1 MQGKTVVITGATA
14 GIGAVAAE
22 DLARQGARIVLAAR
36 NAARAEAMLAKLRQ
50 INPEAAHTAYIAD
63 LSRIA
68 EVKRVAAEIA
78 VAEPKIDVLINNA
91 GAMFG
96 TRQITAEGLE
106 MTFALNHMAYFVL
119 TTALLDRIKAT
130 PGARIISTASN
141 AHRAG
146 RLDFNDLLSK
156 KSYNGFRVYGTTKLC
171 NILFTRR
178 LRHVLHGTG
187 VRVFCLHPGFVAS
200 EFGDNNGG
208 LFGFVFRLLKK
219 IAAISPEEGARTIVY
234 LASHKKLDHRTYW
247 YKCKPA
253 QCSDAA
259 RDEEAA
265 MRLWEVSEKLAW
277 G

>member
-22 DLARQGARIVLAAR
+22 KLAKRGARIVLVAR
-36 NAARAEAMLAKLRQ
+36 NADRAEAMLAKLRQ
-50 INPEAAHTAYIAD
+50 INPEAAHTAHIAD

-91 GAMFG
+91 GAMFSQRR
-96 TRQITAEGLE
+96 TTNEGLE
-106 MTFALNHMAYFVL
+106 MTFAVNHMAYFVL

-130 PGARIISTASN
+130 PGARIISTASD
-141 AHRAG
+141 AHRYG
-146 RLDFNDLLSK
+146 RLDFGDLLSK
-156 KSYNGFRVYGTTKLC
+156 NSYRGFRVYGTTKLC
-171 NILFTRR
+171 NILFTRQ
-178 LRHVLHGTG
+178 LRWLMHGTG

-208 LFGFVFRLLKK
+208 LFGLAFKLVKK
-219 IAAISPEEGARTIVY
+219 IAAISPERGARTIVY

-253 QCSDAA
+253 RCSDAA

-265 MRLWEVSEKLAW
+265 KRLWEISEKLAY